1 MKRLSVKS
9 KFVRWLL
16 KGVPLEQL
24 KVGEHSVVLDADKI
38 TYGDGSVYPPASSA
52 QGDLLVRG
60 ALVWDRLAKIATGKY
75 LKATATTYEGADI
88 AEADI
93 PAHMAKSKLAW
104 TADKLL
110 KGAGVGADPTEIALG
125 LVDTGATV
133 PTSPVTGQLF
143 LHTPTGRKV
152 LLQYDGSAWQPIQS
166 YGTMT
171 VYVDKTD
178 GTDDLNHGT
187 GVDANAFK
195 TIVYALAALPPT
207 VDGQVNIYINGETY
221 TENVRISAKKMRQ
234 YSSINFRGTLS
245 ETASLTATGGNIGS
259 GSTPAQVNGTFTAGV
274 YNAKLIEFTSGSNNG
289 LKRVVGLTT
298 TTELWLDGAPLNAAP
313 ANGDTYKIYD
323 WGTTIS
329 GETIIGPGQT
339 GLNFY
344 DIAFTHNTGYTVCLW
359 GFSYAKFYYCKMV
372 SAGAEYALV
381 VGQASGEM
389 FNSLIQVTVAGGH
402 IGLELENCAQFELNG
417 VKILGYGGANGVG
430 IRVMTSSTLGA
441 IRDGSEISGFNQD
454 ICLMDKSSGQAWTS
468 SRTSFI
474 HGSNTGIRAE
484 SGGGFRVASGFTYGT
499 KLDGTADANGANT
512 SAETTSYSY
521 ISA

>member
-24 KVGEHSVVLDADKI
+24 KIGEHSVVLDADKI

-178 GTDDLNHGT
+178 GTDDLEHGT

-195 TIVYALAALPPT
+195 TIQYALNLIKPIASLGGLVT
-207 VDGQVNIYINGETY
+207 INVNGENY
-221 TENVRISAKKMRQ
+221 GEDL
-234 YSSINFRGTLS
+234 YFRGVSPGRVEVNGTPYVNVS
-245 ETASLTATGGNIGS
+245 GGVATGGLKGS
-259 GSTPAQVNGTFTAGV
+259 GSTAAKVTGTFTA
-274 YNAKLIEFTSGSNNG
+274 NEHNNRLIKFTSGSNNG
-289 LKRVVGLTT
+289 IIVPIGLTNT
-298 TTELWLDGAPLNAAP
+298 DALYLVCQGLNAAP
-313 ANGDTYKIYD
+313 ANGDTYDILTWSTK
-323 WGTTIS
+323 TS
-329 GETIIGPGQT
+329 SFHGEGSAT
-339 GLNFY
+339 
-344 DIAFTHNTGYTVCLW
+344 DIAFYHFEFDGSGTPYGNTIFYLFETRAELGRSHIITGSYDMFKPDRS
-359 GFSYAKFYYCKMV
+359 FSRCDDSILQFTANTYHWAIV
-372 SAGAEYALV
+372 AGAANPDIFNTRI
-381 VGQASGEM
+381 VGVGHT
-389 FNSLIQVTVAGGH
+389 NYGVQVTYDGYVALRGCELAGLGNGLQGNLGGKADFYT
-402 IGLELENCAQFELNG
+402 ID
-417 VKILGYGGANGVG
+417 V
-430 IRVMTSSTLGA
+430 
-441 IRDGSEISGFNQD
+441 
-454 ICLMDKSSGQAWTS
+454 
-468 SRTSFI
+468 TSFI
-474 HGSNTGIRAE
+474 HGCNYGLYLYQHSQAVRTSA
-484 SGGGFRVASGFTYGT
+484 TYIKYGV
-499 KLDGTADANGANT
+499 KLDGTADANVSANT
-512 SAETTSYSY
+512 SVDTASGSWNEG
-521 ISA
+521 